1 MPLVCQIKQGDW
13 HSVELAI
20 RQIMRQ
26 LGPQAEAYFSELVL
40 EKIMPNRLLS
50 TDASSRVTATNLA
63 SWVSEGD
70 GIEIEDNG
78 DGTITISV
86 DEEALVGVGIE
97 EVADAQERVQS
108 DARVIYQKDIQKL
121 YLRRT

>member
-40 EKIMPNRLLS
+40 EKIMPNRLLA
-50 TDASSRVTATNLA
+50 TNPSSRVTATNLA
-63 SWVSEGD
+63 SWVAEGE
-70 GIEIEDNG
+70 GIEVEDNG

-86 DEEALVGVGIE
+86 DEEALVGAGIE
-97 EVADAQERVQS
+97 EVADAQERLAS
-108 DARVIYQKDIQKL
+108 DARVVYQQDIQKL
-121 YLRRT
+121 YLRRP